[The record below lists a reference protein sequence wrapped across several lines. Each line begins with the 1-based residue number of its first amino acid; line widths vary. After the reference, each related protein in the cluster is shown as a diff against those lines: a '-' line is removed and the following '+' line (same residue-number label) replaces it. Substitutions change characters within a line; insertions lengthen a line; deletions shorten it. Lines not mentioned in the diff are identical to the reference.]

1 MTIKPTSDKV
11 NSLDYWV
18 QQAIPLVYDDSLS
31 YSELLA
37 KVVSTLNAMTDQ
49 WNDIVDWVAGPGLTD
64 EIDTIMAGWLADGTI
79 ADIINQDIMDQK
91 ADLTYVDS
99 EINKVRTFFNILGEG
114 AAGDGV
120 VNDSPAIQAILD
132 LGMLP
137 NSKGISIWFPPGIY
151 ALESELHIK
160 RNTYI
165 LAHPNAVFLRKHD
178 DDILTNY
185 VPLGGG
191 DDIYGGYTGHGNIT
205 IMGGIWDANAGAYPN
220 VGTGI
225 GLAHADNIIIRDLT
239 IKDIPVGH
247 ALELTGCSNILV
259 EHNRF
264 LGYNVAT
271 SGNTY
276 SEAIQ
281 IEGAFPP
288 AETGYTYGYKTDY
301 TPTINVIV
309 RDNYFGPSDTF
320 PAHPC
325 GVGSHGARYGVF
337 YDNIKIVDNHFVGQ
351 SYWAVRPFK
360 FRRCLVDGNT
370 IESGAGGGIY
380 VVTPSSGLSI
390 EDSSGVTQVPEPLE
404 HFVITGN
411 HIRNMTGDGIQFEG
425 TDVGAAAYIYE
436 VVITGNTLK
445 DISGKGMDLSFIRD
459 FTMGGNTLNNVTG
472 NMIETDNIQR
482 GAYFGNQLFN
492 GGANG
497 FFLLKTMHINLAN
510 NVLDTIK
517 QHGINV
523 SGDVQTLSIKDNR
536 LTDASQMT
544 TNTYDGIL
552 ISTGASNIHIVGNI
566 MKGWSANKMR
576 YALNIQTG
584 VTGVVRYG
592 NDLRVSAGTAN
603 LNDLSTGPITSS
615 ADIVA

>member
-1 MTIKPTSDKV
+1 MTLKPTSDKV

-37 KVVSTLNAMTDQ
+37 KVVATLNAMTDQ
-49 WNDIVDWVAGPGLTD
+49 WNEIVDWVAGPGLTD
-64 EIDTIMAGWLADGTI
+64 QIDIIMAGWLADGTI

-91 ADLTYVDS
+91 ADITYVDA
-99 EINKVRTFFNILGEG
+99 ELDKVRNFINVMGEG
-114 AAGDGV
+114 VTGGGV
-120 VNDSPAIQAILD
+120 TNDAPAIQAILN
-132 LGMLP
+132 LATLP
-137 NSKGISIWFPPGIY
+137 DSKGISLWFPPGIY
-151 ALESELHIK
+151 ALESELHVK

-165 LAHPNAVFLRKHD
+165 LAHPNAVFLRKHN

-191 DDIYGGYTGHGNIT
+191 DDIYGGYTGHGNIVV
-205 IMGGIWDANAGAYPN
+205 MGGVWDANANNYPD

-225 GLAHADNIIIRDLT
+225 GFAHADNCVFRDLT

-247 ALELTGCSNILV
+247 ALELTGCRNILV
-259 EHNRF
+259 ENCKF

-288 AETGYTYGYKTDY
+288 AETGYTYGYKIDY
-301 TPTINVIV
+301 TPTINVTV
-309 RDNYFGPSDTF
+309 RDCYFGPSDTF

-325 GVGSHGARYGVF
+325 GVGSHGARYAVF
-337 YDNIKIVDNHFVGQ
+337 YDNIKIIDNHFVGQ
-351 SYWAVRPFK
+351 TYWSIRPFK
-360 FRRCLVDGNT
+360 FRRCKVDGNT
-370 IESGAGGGIY
+370 IESGTGGGIY
-380 VVTPSSGLSI
+380 IVTPSGGLSI
-390 EDSSGVTQVPEPLE
+390 QDSSGVTQVPEPLE
-404 HFVITGN
+404 HFVVTNN
-411 HIRNMTGDGIQFEG
+411 HIRNMSGDGIQIEG
-425 TDVGAAAYIYE
+425 TDVGASAYIYE
-436 VVITGNTLK
+436 VVIQGNTIK
-445 DISGKGMDLSFIRD
+445 DVTGKGMDLSFIRD
-459 FTMGGNTLNNVTG
+459 FTCEGNSLNNITG
-472 NMIETDNIQR
+472 TIIEVDNIQR
-482 GAYFGNQLFN
+482 GTMFGNQLFN

-497 FFLLKTMHINLAN
+497 FFLVKTMHLNLFN

-517 QHGINV
+517 QHGFNI

-552 ISTGASNIHIVGNI
+552 ISTGASNIHIVGNV
-566 MKGWSANKMR
+566 MKGWSTNKMR
-576 YALNIQTG
+576 YGINIQTG

-592 NDLRVSAGTAN
+592 NDVRVSAGTAN
-603 LNDLSTGPITSS
+603 LNDLSTSPTTTS